1 MAVRDFCISV
11 PAMPGSCFE
20 FRRHKLD
27 QHLMGRH
34 KKEHR
39 VHNNNKKKFS
49 PPKSAKKRRQFEE
62 RRLAKLFEEEK
73 ENKSRL
79 EYSYYCSAGDTDI
92 YVEAVVKPIKGKA
105 L

>member
-1 MAVRDFCISV
+1 MMTGTPS
-11 PAMPGSCFE
+11 PPG
-20 FRRHKLD
+20 
-27 QHLMGRH
+27 HLKMTPTRNNASGNNSGAG
-34 KKEHR
+34 
-39 VHNNNKKKFS
+39 NNNKKKFS

-62 RRLAKLFEEEK
+62 RRLAKLFEEEEEK

>member
-1 MAVRDFCISV
+1 MKGTPS
-11 PAMPGSCFE
+11 PPGKS
-20 FRRHKLD
+20 
-27 QHLMGRH
+27 
-34 KKEHR
+34 KKTKSR
-39 VHNNNKKKFS
+39 GSAKKKVS

-62 RRLAKLFEEEK
+62 RRLAALFDEEK

-79 EYSYYCSAGDTDI
+79 EYNYYCSAGDTDI